1 MASNKSGTGL
11 LVVWTDVA
19 PEFEA
24 EFNRW
29 YDSEHVP
36 QLLGVPGF
44 LSGRRYQ
51 AVDGKPKYIAIYEL
65 ADENVLKGDAFRE
78 VRENPTSWSK
88 KIIPQF
94 RNTQVGGFRQI
105 FSHGE
110 PPAKDAEFV
119 LTVRLNTPA
128 EHEAAFNAWYNED
141 HIPAL
146 VGVPGVYC
154 ARRYQAVDGGDP
166 KYLAIYEMRD
176 GEIPKTAEWN
186 RARDF
191 GRTAQ
196 VRPYLMDLH
205 AVVARRIL
213 P

>member
-1 MASNKSGTGL
+1 MVSTQSGTGL

-19 PEFEA
+19 PEYEA

-29 YDSEHVP
+29 YDNEHIP
-36 QLLGVPGF
+36 QLVGIPGF

-51 AVDGKPKYIAIYEL
+51 AVDGKPKYIAIYDL
-65 ADENVLKGDAFRE
+65 SDESVLKSDAFRE
-78 VRENPTSWSK
+78 GRDNPTPWSR

-94 RNTQVGGFRQI
+94 RNTQIGAFRQI
-105 FSHGE
+105 FAHGAR
-110 PPAKDAEFV
+110 PGRDAEFV

-128 EHEAAFNAWYNED
+128 DHEAEFNAWYNED
-141 HIPAL
+141 HVPAL
-146 VGVPGVYC
+146 AAVPGVYC
-154 ARRYQAVDGGDP
+154 ARRYVAVEGDP
-166 KYLAIYEMRD
+166 KYLAIYEMRE
-176 GEIPKTAEWN
+176 GGIPKTSEWN

-196 VRPYLMDLH
+196 IRPHLKDLQT
-205 AVVARRIL
+205 VVARRIL

>member
-1 MASNKSGTGL
+1 MASKSGTGL
-11 LVVWTDVA
+11 LVVWTDIA
-19 PEFEA
+19 TEFEA

-51 AVDGKPKYIAIYEL
+51 AVEGKPKYIAVYEL
-65 ADENVLKGDAFRE
+65 ADEAVLKADAFRQ
-78 VRENPTSWSK
+78 VRENPTPWSR

-94 RNTQVGGFRQI
+94 RNAQIGAFRQI

-110 PPAKDAEFV
+110 RPAKDAEFV

-128 EHEAAFNAWYNED
+128 DHEAEFNAWYNED

-146 VGVPGVYC
+146 VAVPGVYC
-154 ARRYQAVDGGDP
+154 ARRYVAVEGDP
-166 KYLAIYEMRD
+166 KYLAVYEMRD
-176 GEIPKTAEWN
+176 GEIPKTEEWN

-196 VRPYLMDLH
+196 IRPHLLDLQ